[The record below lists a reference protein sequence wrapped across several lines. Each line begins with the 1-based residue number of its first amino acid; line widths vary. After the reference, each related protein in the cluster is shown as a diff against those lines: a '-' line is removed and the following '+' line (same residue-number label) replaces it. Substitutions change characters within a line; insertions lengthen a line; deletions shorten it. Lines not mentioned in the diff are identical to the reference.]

1 MKWRAALAVAIVTL
15 GWSLPALAQEI
26 TGTIVGTV
34 TDESGAPV
42 PGATVTV
49 RNVGTGV
56 AREFATT
63 ENGRYTAAF
72 LPVGEYE
79 VTASLTGFQPSVVK
93 GIAVHVNDR
102 LQIDPTLKL
111 GQLTDVIEVT
121 ANAAMVQPNPAV
133 QTLMGPTQVE
143 ELPLNNRN
151 FVQLASLVPGVTSSL
166 PDEVGIGLASN
177 VSLSMAGARRNAIN
191 WLVDGAS
198 NVDVGSN
205 ITLLSTPSLESIEEF
220 KIITSSYAAEWP
232 RSGGGIVN
240 VVTKSGSNLFR
251 ASAYEFFRDDSLNAN
266 GFFRK
271 QAGCV
276 AGGACSTDPAQVA
289 LREKPAALEYHNF
302 GYTFSGPI
310 KKDSLFFFFSQE
322 FRKIDRAPTS
332 TSAATINPA
341 WLNDPSN
348 PNYVAPALRDPNS
361 VRLLEAYPAPNLGAD
376 RYVDSRAN
384 PQDTRQEVLRLDW
397 HATPKWRFMG
407 RYTHDMSETTEAGGL
422 FFNTLLPDL
431 ATTLTDVPGQ
441 VFVGQVITT
450 VSPHMLN
457 EFSYQFSSN
466 AITSVYGDNARNLRT
481 DYGLTVPELFPEN
494 REGLIPALDVS
505 GLGLVGANQL
515 FDNAYKNH
523 TFVDNLSYLSG
534 NHSFKGGF
542 LLSFETKR
550 ELSTSVTQGRFT
562 FAAGG
567 GRTAF
572 QNFLTG
578 NRDGLCGAACM
589 YVEAER
595 EIDSDIQWNRYEFYL
610 QDSWKVRPD
619 VTVDMGVR
627 YALYPGVTDANNL
640 LTNFDPSRYVRA
652 NAPRFSSAAGT
663 ALLVGSGDF
672 LNGIVQAG
680 VNSPYGDTIYA
691 TDKGNLQPRLGV
703 AWDVGGAGHTMVR
716 GGFGVYYDQVLVGT
730 FLQNAFVN
738 PPLVSNP
745 AVLNTQMS
753 NPGAGTGPTAV
764 APFALIATS
773 DPFETPRTLQWNLGV
788 QRQLYARG
796 VLDVGYVGSRGD
808 NLIQPVDINQPQ
820 PQDVVALGAVNP
832 ARPFVGFA
840 GINRR
845 QTTARS
851 RYKGLLVNFRHDG
864 GRAGTF
870 SLSYTL
876 SQTKTDATN
885 DRDALDLPQNP
896 LDLAAEYALARSDRT
911 HVFTANWVY
920 ELPFFR
926 DSTGV
931 LKHTLGGWQVSGIAQ
946 FWSGLPISRV
956 VNGTTN
962 GSRRGVRVDEVGDPF
977 ANLPANPTGGVYWF
991 NPAAFAPPADGR
1003 YGNTGRAEFRL
1014 PGVNQWDI
1022 TLSKNWYTSKTTR
1035 LQFRADFINA
1045 FNHTQLDPNAIQNVC
1060 TVATTA
1066 TSCAASTGNFGQIT
1080 ATRSPREIQ
1089 LGLKFSWN

>member
-1 MKWRAALAVAIVTL
+1 MKWRVAVAFALAAL
-15 GWSLPALAQEI
+15 GFSFPAWPQEI
-26 TGTIVGTV
+26 TGTIVGTI
-34 TDESGAPV
+34 TDETGAAV
-42 PGATVTV
+42 PGAAVSV
-49 RNVGTGV
+49 RHVGTGV
-56 AREFATT
+56 TRDFTT
-63 ENGRYTAAF
+63 TQTGLYTAAF
-72 LPVGEYE
+72 LAIGEYE
-79 VTASLTGFQPSVVK
+79 VSVSLAGFQPTVVK
-93 GIAVHVNDR
+93 GIALHVNDR
-102 LQIDPTLKL
+102 LQIDATLKL
-111 GQLTDVIEVT
+111 GQLTDVVEVT
-121 ANAAMVQPNPAV
+121 AASAMVQPNPAV
-133 QTLMGPTQVE
+133 QTLMGATQVE

-151 FVQLASLVPGVTSSL
+151 FVQLASLVPGVNSSL
-166 PDEVGIGLASN
+166 ADEVGIGLTST
-177 VSLSMAGARRNAIN
+177 VSVSMAGARRNAVN
-191 WLVDGAS
+191 WLVDGAA

-205 ITLLSTPSLESIEEF
+205 ITLLTTPSLESIEEF

-240 VVTKSGSNLFR
+240 VVTKSGSNQFR
-251 ASAYEFFRDDSLNAN
+251 ASAYEFFRDDALNAN

-289 LREKPAALEYHNF
+289 IRENPAELKYHNF

-322 FRKIDRAPTS
+322 FRRIDRAPTS
-332 TSAATINPA
+332 TSAATVNPA
-341 WLNDPSN
+341 WLTDPAN

-397 HATPKWRFMG
+397 HASPKWRFMG
-407 RYTHDMSETTEAGGL
+407 RYTHDLSETTEAGGL

-441 VFVGQVITT
+441 LFVGQIVTT
-450 VSPHMLN
+450 LSPQMLN

-466 AITSVYGDNARNLRT
+466 AISSVYGDNARNTRT
-481 DYGLTVPELFPEN
+481 AFGLTSPELFAEN
-494 REGLIPALDVS
+494 REGLIPQLDVS
-505 GLGLVGANQL
+505 GLALVGANQL
-515 FDNAYKNH
+515 FDNSYKNH
-523 TFVDNLSYLSG
+523 TFADNLTVMRG

-542 LLSFETKR
+542 LVSFESKR
-550 ELSTSVTQGRFT
+550 ELSTSTTQGRFT
-562 FAAGG
+562 FVAGG

-572 QNFLTG
+572 QNFVTG
-578 NRDGLCGAACM
+578 NRDGLCGAGCT

-595 EIDSDIQWNRYEFYL
+595 EIGSDIQWKRYEFYI
-610 QDSWKVRPD
+610 QDSWRVRPN
-619 VTVDMGVR
+619 VTVDLGVR

-640 LTNFDPSRYVRA
+640 LTNFDQSRFVAA
-652 NAPRFSSAAGT
+652 NAPRFSTPAGAT
-663 ALLVGSGDF
+663 LVVGSGNF

-680 VNSPYGDTIYA
+680 VDSPHGDTIYA
-691 TDKGNLQPRLGV
+691 TDKGNIQPRVGV
-703 AWDVGGAGHTMVR
+703 AWDLGGKGQTIVR
-716 GGFGVYYDQVLVGT
+716 GAYGIYYDQALVGT

-738 PPLVSNP
+738 PPLVANP
-745 AVLNTQMS
+745 SVQNTQVS
-753 NPGAGTGPTAV
+753 NPGAGTSATAV

-773 DPFETPRTLQWNLGV
+773 DPFETPRTMQWNIGV
-788 QRQLYARG
+788 QRQLYSRG
-796 VLDVGYVGSRGD
+796 VIDVGYVGSRGD

-820 PQDVVALGAVNP
+820 PTDVVRLGAVNP
-832 ARPFVGFA
+832 ARPFPGFA

-845 QTTARS
+845 QTTGKAR
-851 RYKGLLVNFRHDG
+851 YAGLLMNFRHDA
-864 GRAGTF
+864 GRAGTL
-870 SLSYTL
+870 SVSYTL

-885 DRDALDLPQNP
+885 DRDAIDLPQNP
-896 LDLAAEYALARSDRT
+896 LDLAAEYALARSDRK

-920 ELPFFR
+920 ELPFFKNASGLLR
-926 DSTGV
+926 Q
-931 LKHTLGGWQVSGIAQ
+931 TLGGWQVSGIAS

-962 GSRRGVRVDEVGDPF
+962 GSRRGLRVDQLADPF

-991 NPAAFAPPADGR
+991 NPAAFAPPADGL

-1022 TLSKNWYTSKTTR
+1022 TLSKNWYPSKSTR

-1045 FNHTQLDPNAIQNVC
+1045 FNHTQLEPANIQNTC
-1060 TVATTA
+1060 TVAVTA
-1066 TSCAASTGNFGQIT
+1066 TSCAASSGNFGQIT
-1080 ATRSPREIQ
+1080 GTRAPREIQ
-1089 LGLKFSWN
+1089 LGLKLSWN